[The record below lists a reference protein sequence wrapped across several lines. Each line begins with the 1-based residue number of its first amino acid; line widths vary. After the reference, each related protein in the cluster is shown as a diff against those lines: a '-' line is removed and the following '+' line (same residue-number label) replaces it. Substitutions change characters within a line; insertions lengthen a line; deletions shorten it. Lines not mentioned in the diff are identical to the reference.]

1 MKEFAVTM
9 KTVAQRAFAIRAE
22 SREEANRKLW
32 EMFSI
37 SDAMERIIPET
48 EEVSF
53 DLREICDDE
62 CEPDEEEDEG
72 AFYCPHCCAEADA
85 SGVEGVQ
92 RLLHDLAM
100 HTEV

>member
-9 KTVAQRAFAIRAE
+9 KTVAQREFAVCAE

-32 EMFSI
+32 EMFRI
-37 SDAMERIIPET
+37 SDALERIAPDT

-62 CEPDEEEDEG
+62 CSDDEED
-72 AFYCPHCCAEADA
+72 ADKFFCPHCCVEADA
-85 SGVEGVQ
+85 SGIEGVQ

-100 HTEV
+100 HTEA

>member
-9 KTVAQRAFAIRAE
+9 KTVAQRGFSIRAE
-22 SREEANRKLW
+22 SREEANHKLW
-32 EMFSI
+32 EIFGI
-37 SDAMERIIPET
+37 SDALERIIPDT

-62 CEPDEEEDEG
+62 CELDEEDNESV
-72 AFYCPHCCAEADA
+72 FFCPHCCAEADA
-85 SGVEGVQ
+85 SGVDGVQ

-100 HTEV
+100 HTEA

>member
-1 MKEFAVTM
+1 MKEFAVNM

-37 SDAMERIIPET
+37 SDALERIIPDT

-53 DLREICDDE
+53 DLSEICDDE
-62 CEPDEEEDEG
+62 GELDEEDEDK
-72 AFYCPHCCAEADA
+72 FFCPHCCAEADA

-100 HTEV
+100 HTEA